1 MNIDMQTKD
10 ADKAYENIKLYL
22 ESGYTVT
29 AYIDI
34 NNNYNIR
41 TSRNSK
47 KNKTDTDV
55 FPVDCGWK

>member
-1 MNIDMQTKD
+1 MNLDMQTKD

-22 ESGYTVT
+22 ESGYKVT
-29 AYIDI
+29 AYIDK
-34 NNNYNIR
+34 NNNYNIH

-47 KNKTDTDV
+47 NNKTDNDV